1 MSNNISCRALLAAA
15 AAWPAETQKNRQR
28 KREREGKC
36 YSCKRCFVCSS
47 GSTRTRP
54 IIPQFKTKKRQST
67 YSMKSR
73 DVGRDFLYSE
83 TVIGS
88 VGKK

>member
-1 MSNNISCRALLAAA
+1 MSKNISCRALLAAA

-28 KREREGKC
+28 KRERESVIVVKGVL
-36 YSCKRCFVCSS
+36 YVVAVVEPDRSFHNLRL
-47 GSTRTRP
+47 
-54 IIPQFKTKKRQST
+54 KKRQST

-73 DVGRDFLYSE
+73 DVGRGFLYSE

-88 VGKK
+88 VEKK